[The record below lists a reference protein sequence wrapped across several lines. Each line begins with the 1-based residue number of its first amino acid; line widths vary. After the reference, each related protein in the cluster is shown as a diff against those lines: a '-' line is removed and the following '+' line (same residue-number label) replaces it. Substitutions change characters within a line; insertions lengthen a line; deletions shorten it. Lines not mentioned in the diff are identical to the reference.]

1 MAQGKSPA
9 PRKARKGLARK
20 VLINWLRY
28 DTSIFHDSFPA
39 TESNVRRV
47 ILELERFTGCHV
59 TDTDRF
65 NVDKVAEW
73 VRINAAPFAERMEP
87 PPFVDTPLPEDDGD
101 WAATV
106 AAPGE
111 PPGADEVE
119 QIHIESSVWDKLEVS
134 RAATNDGED
143 GNSPE
148 VSEPAAADSSPVL
161 DAPEAFLGD
170 PDQTLNLFVPPEATS
185 DLETEGVMAP
195 GSDGSGAGTV
205 GHRQDKDKAYIRKR
219 EQPPADPDMPSTAEE
234 AERVVLE
241 VIRDAANSSLGAVY
255 TDPVEAVRELGAA
268 YVAMTDSL
276 AQLITDVRDLTGK
289 EVEVVSNPR
298 FQMDKIRAAI
308 RETMNAFRQMLHDRP
323 KDEIGEQGKREIVK
337 LEEELKKLRGAMES
351 QFAIT
356 AQIRGAFEKIMKERM
371 TRKPAKM
378 PVKKAARK
386 PKGAGKKS

>member
-47 ILELERFTGCHV
+47 ILELERFTGCYV
-59 TDTDRF
+59 TNTDTF

-87 PPFVDTPLPEDDGD
+87 PPFVDSPLPADGGD
-101 WAATV
+101 FEAAV

-111 PPGADEVE
+111 PPDEDEVE
-119 QIHIESSVWDKLEVS
+119 QIHLESSVWDKLEVS

-143 GNSPE
+143 ANFPA
-148 VSEPAAADSSPVL
+148 VSEPAAGASPPLADV
-161 DAPEAFLGD
+161 PEAFLGD
-170 PDQTLNLFVPPEATS
+170 PDQTLNLFVPPEPTS
-185 DLETEGVMAP
+185 EVETEGVTVP
-195 GSDGSGAGTV
+195 KVDGKGTETV
-205 GHRQDKDKAYIRKR
+205 GHRQDKDKAYIRPR
-219 EQPPADPDMPSTAEE
+219 EQPPPDPDMPTTAEE

-255 TDPVEAVRELGAA
+255 TDPVEAVRELGSA
-268 YVAMTDSL
+268 YVALTDSF
-276 AQLITDVRDLTGK
+276 AQLITDVRVLTGK
-289 EVEVVSNPR
+289 EIEVVSNPR

-308 RETMNAFRQMLHDRP
+308 RETMNAFRQMLRDRP
-323 KDEIGEQGKREIVK
+323 KDKSDDQGKAEIAK
-337 LEEELKKLRGAMES
+337 LEEELKRLRGAMES

-371 TRKPAKM
+371 ARKPTKR